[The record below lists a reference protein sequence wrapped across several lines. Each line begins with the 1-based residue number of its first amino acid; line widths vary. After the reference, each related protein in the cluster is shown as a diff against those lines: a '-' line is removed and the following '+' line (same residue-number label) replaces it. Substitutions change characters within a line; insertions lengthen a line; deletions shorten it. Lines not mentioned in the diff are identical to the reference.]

1 MENAIIVGILI
12 IVGFIAIRSTVKHFQ
27 GKRGCCG
34 GGNYKPRKKKLS
46 CVIAQKTFRV
56 EGMHCE
62 KCKARVE
69 EIVNDIKGVAGKA
82 DLKKGELTVSY
93 SEEVSDEL
101 IKARIEKAGYTVAE
115 IWNADSA
122 R

>member
-34 GGNYKPRKKKLS
+34 GGSYKPRKKKLS
-46 CVIAQKTFRV
+46 YVITQKTFRV

-101 IKARIEKAGYTVAE
+101 IKARIERAGYTVTE